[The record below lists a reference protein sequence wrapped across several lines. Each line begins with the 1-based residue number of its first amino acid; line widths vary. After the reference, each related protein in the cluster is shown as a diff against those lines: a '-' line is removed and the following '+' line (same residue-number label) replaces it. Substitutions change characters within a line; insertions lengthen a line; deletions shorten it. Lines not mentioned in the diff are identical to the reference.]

1 MSFTG
6 QENHEISL
14 QEASKMT
21 KRYRDNQQTEGYIKS
36 EYFGQEAI
44 KAILQQENCVGI
56 RIYYAL
62 DENMVKKMVLVGVDQ
77 NENDLFYGVLAE
89 KGLVCPPSC
98 PANNSPL
105 NG

>member
-6 QENHEISL
+6 TENHEISL
-14 QEASKMT
+14 QEASTMT
-21 KRYRDNQQTEGYIKS
+21 KRYRDSQTEGGYIKA

-62 DENMVKKMVLVGVDQ
+62 DENMVKKLVLVGVDQ
-77 NENDLFYGVLAE
+77 NENDLYNGLLAE
-89 KGLVCPPSC
+89 RGLVCPPIC

>member
-14 QEASKMT
+14 QEASEMT
-21 KRYRDNQQTEGYIKS
+21 KRYRDSQTTEGYIKA

-44 KAILQQENCVGI
+44 KAILKQENCVGI

-62 DENMVKKMVLVGVDQ
+62 DENMVKKLVLVGVDQ
-77 NENDLFYGVLAE
+77 NENDLYNGVLAE
-89 KGLVCPPSC
+89 KGLTSPPHVISS
-98 PANNSPL
+98 NPL
-105 NG
+105 NS

>member
-14 QEASKMT
+14 QEASAMT
-21 KRYRDNQQTEGYIKS
+21 KRYRDSQTEEMYIKA
-36 EYFGQEAI
+36 EYFGKEAI
-44 KAILQQENCVGI
+44 QSILQQKDCVGI

-77 NENDLFYGVLAE
+77 NENDLYNGILAE
-89 KGLVCPPSC
+89 KGFTSPPL
-98 PANNSPL
+98 ALNSNPL
-105 NG
+105 NS